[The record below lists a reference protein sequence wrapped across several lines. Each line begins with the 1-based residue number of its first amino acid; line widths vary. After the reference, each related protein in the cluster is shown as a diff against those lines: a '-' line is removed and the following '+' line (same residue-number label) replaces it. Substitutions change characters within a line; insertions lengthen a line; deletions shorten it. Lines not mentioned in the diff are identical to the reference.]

1 MSLTVLPPPPR
12 LGVVVVVVPVLC
24 CLLSVVLNGMTAE
37 KNAEPV
43 NNVCFPSVV
52 NVGYAPEG
60 YSLCR

>member
-12 LGVVVVVVPVLC
+12 LVVVVVVPVLC
-24 CLLSVVLNGMTAE
+24 CLLFVVLNGMTAE

-60 YSLCR
+60 YNLCR